1 MELPGCYSLCLDLGS
16 SFHHKENMQKCNQLK
31 YPELEHWISGLQNAS
46 CFQRSGWWVEVENIS
61 AVYLEEEKHVENTV
75 ADWRSENKSDFSAIF
90 EVKLLQ
96 NYERKIQA
104 KSCIKQ
110 RSIT

>member
-1 MELPGCYSLCLDLGS
+1 MELTDCYSLCLDLDS
-16 SFHHKENMQKCNQLK
+16 SSHHKENMQKCNQLK

-46 CFQRSGWWVEVENIS
+46 CFQRGGWWVGVGNIS
-61 AVYLEEEKHVENTV
+61 AVNLEEEKHAENTV
-75 ADWRSENKSDFSAIF
+75 ADWCNENKSDFSAIF
-90 EVKLLQ
+90 KLPQ

-104 KSCIKQ
+104 KICIKQ